1 MLFPASQRKARP
13 IVMPDPEFAAGEG
26 EFAFI
31 ARHLRPLAAD
41 HSGALDL
48 ADDAALLESTAGMQL
63 VMAKDALVES
73 VHFLPHDSAEHVAQK
88 ALRVNLSDMAAMG
101 ATPRGY
107 LLALMRPKRLPPEW
121 LGRFSHGLA
130 QDQATFGI
138 TLLGGDTVV
147 TPGPLSLSVTM
158 LGEVP
163 RGQALRRTGARV
175 GDDIYVSGTLGG
187 AAFGL
192 QLLQGRLSTSMSASD
207 FLIRRYRLPE
217 PRISLGEALRGV
229 AHAAIDISDGLI
241 ADLGHVL
248 QVSGKAAEIHTDR
261 IPLSQAVAPLRG
273 ALEAA
278 LTGGDD
284 YELLFTAHPEQRPAI
299 QAIGEQ
305 LSLSLTVIGRITEG
319 EGLDILDAQGR
330 PITIEG
336 TGWQHF

>member
-1 MLFPASQRKARP
+1 MDDNGQTA
-13 IVMPDPEFAAGEG
+13 DDG

-31 ARHLRPLAAD
+31 TRHLRPLAAG
-41 HSGALDL
+41 HPGALDL
-48 ADDAALLESTAGMQL
+48 ADDAALLEPTAGAQL
-63 VMAKDALVES
+63 VIAKDALVEG
-73 VHFLPHDSAEHVAQK
+73 VHFLPHDTAEHVAQK

-121 LGRFSHGLA
+121 LGRFSHGLGL
-130 QDQATFGI
+130 DQAAFGL

-147 TPGPLSLSVTM
+147 TPGPLSLSLTM
-158 LGEVP
+158 LGEAP
-163 RGQALRRTGARV
+163 RGQALRRAGARI

-187 AAFGL
+187 AALGL
-192 QLLQGRLSTSMSASD
+192 QVLQGRLSPPMTASD

-217 PRISLGEALRGV
+217 PRLALGEALRGV
-229 AHAAIDISDGLI
+229 AHAAIDISDGLL

-248 QVSGKAAEIHTDR
+248 EVSGKGAEIHTAC
-261 IPLSQAVAPLRG
+261 IPISQAAAPHRG

-299 QAIGEQ
+299 QAIGQQ
-305 LSLSLTVIGRITEG
+305 LSLSLTVIGQITDG
-319 EGLDILDAQGR
+319 DQLDVLDAKGR
-330 PITIEG
+330 PLTVDGI
-336 TGWQHF
+336 GWRHF